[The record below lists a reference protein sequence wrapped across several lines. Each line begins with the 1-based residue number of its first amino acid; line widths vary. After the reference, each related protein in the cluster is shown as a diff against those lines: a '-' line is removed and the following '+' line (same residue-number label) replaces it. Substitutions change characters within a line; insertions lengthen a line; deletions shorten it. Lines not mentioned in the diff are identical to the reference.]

1 MFCCGWIIPTNYP
14 HDHHIHHSNPITI
27 LPTIP
32 GALGLREVTMVG
44 LFLVVGVPADVVIA
58 DSLID
63 LVVSYLMPTGVGIIA
78 TAYYGKLLAKK
89 DRSSSN

>member
-1 MFCCGWIIPTNYP
+1 
-14 HDHHIHHSNPITI
+14 
-27 LPTIP
+27 
-32 GALGLREVTMVG
+32 MVG